1 MSSSKGFDRDV
12 KRSNDD
18 SSIGQYSLDGK
29 PVRCP
34 HCNGAH
40 FKADE
45 AQLNTAFATLLDLDW
60 TNKSATIL
68 ICNSCTQIQWFGTRP
83 SRVH

>member
-1 MSSSKGFDRDV
+1 MSSSKDLDRDV

-18 SSIGQYSLDGK
+18 SNIGQYSLDGK

-40 FKADE
+40 FKSDE

-68 ICNSCTQIQWFGTRP
+68 ICNSCSQIQWFGTRP
-83 SRVH
+83 SRIP